1 MATSLKNIR
10 LIIGVTAFLIV
21 CFNAWHFWGFIV
33 YTVGKAILGLLSLR
47 DRETMKLLITLIL
60 FVAASAPAQ
69 QSVSQLARSHASAL
83 ESYLSKN
90 KNLTFRQEH
99 NLSDEYLKDVRK
111 WMGRNFKPNYAVG
124 DFNRDRFKDF
134 AVLLYREGEPEKNE
148 GITSEEHATDYPL
161 RLVVF
166 NGSKSGFRVAY
177 TKDLY
182 GPPAAFIAFDKQ
194 LYYAVFESDAD
205 TFILAPAGRGYIME
219 FEKPR

>member
-1 MATSLKNIR
+1 
-10 LIIGVTAFLIV
+10 
-21 CFNAWHFWGFIV
+21 
-33 YTVGKAILGLLSLR
+33 
-47 DRETMKLLITLIL
+47 MKLVITLIL
-60 FVAASAPAQ
+60 FLTVPASAQ
-69 QSVSQLARSHASAL
+69 QSVSQLAPSHVSTL
-83 ESYLSKN
+83 ERYLSKN

-111 WMGRNFKPNYAVG
+111 WMGKNFQPNYAVG
-124 DFNRDRFKDF
+124 DFNRDRWKDF
-134 AVLLYREGEPEKNE
+134 AVLLYREGEPEPNE
-148 GITSEEHATDYPL
+148 GITSEEHAVDHPL

-166 NGSKSGFRVAY
+166 NGSKRGFRVAY
-177 TKDLY
+177 AKDLY